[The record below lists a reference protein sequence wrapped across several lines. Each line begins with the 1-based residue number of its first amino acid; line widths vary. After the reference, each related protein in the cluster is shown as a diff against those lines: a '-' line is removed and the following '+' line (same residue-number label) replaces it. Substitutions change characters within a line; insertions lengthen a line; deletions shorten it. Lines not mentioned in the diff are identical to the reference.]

1 MAESM
6 RLPVLGLLG
15 DALRDVF
22 GNLGGL
28 TRIAWPYYALA
39 AMAAALPF
47 ALAGGSDL
55 AAFLGPGTAS
65 IVVGLAGLACTVK
78 WQRHV
83 ALVEPLQ
90 GIAPLNLRV
99 LRYAGWTFMIGFLCA
114 LPLLFGA
121 ALAYAT
127 GLVSDD
133 STGAAPYRI
142 GPTGIL
148 VGGAGAL
155 AGALLFVRLS
165 LVLPAISAD
174 DRSVTMAGS
183 WQLTRGNA
191 LRLFAALLLLTLGL
205 AMLGAAM
212 SLIQS
217 VLETAAEGGQLIPAL
232 TGLILQAA
240 VNLVASVAGASLIAS
255 AYVKLADAAG
265 QGTARPR

>member
-22 GNLGGL
+22 GNPGELM
-28 TRIAWPYYALA
+28 RIAWPYYALA
-39 AMAAALPF
+39 VISAALPF
-47 ALAGGSDL
+47 ALASGSSL
-55 AAFLGPGTAS
+55 AALLGPGTAS
-65 IVVGLAGLACTVK
+65 ILVGLAILACSVK

-83 ALVEPLQ
+83 TLAEPLQ

-99 LRYAGWTFMIGFLCA
+99 LRYTGWSAVIGLLCA
-114 LPLLFGA
+114 LPLLLGA

-127 GLVSDD
+127 GLISDD
-133 STGAAPYRI
+133 PTGAAPYRI
-142 GPTGIL
+142 GPAGIV
-148 VGGAGAL
+148 VGGIGAL
-155 AGALLFVRLS
+155 AGALLFLRLS

-174 DRSVTMAGS
+174 DRSVTMVRS

-212 SLIQS
+212 GLIQS
-217 VLETAAEGGQLIPAL
+217 VLESAAEGGQLIPAL
-232 TGLILQAA
+232 TGLILQAV
-240 VNLVASVAGASLIAS
+240 VNLVASMAGASLIAS
-255 AYVKLADAAG
+255 AYVKLAGATVADSAP
-265 QGTARPR
+265 PR